1 MLNKTL
7 LTRSTGT
14 QSYPEEQILDIEVRL
29 ANAQD
34 RSLIEEFYVRE
45 GMNFQQLMQHARS
58 TPVGASSETM
68 FVIAVTR
75 GMVVAALKLDIAKD
89 PSMGRVGFIRYFE
102 IEDALEDTNLGSK
115 MLEKTTEIA
124 EEKGLRALDAVFDVE
139 RADLFDLYTESG
151 YKEERKEVCLRKDF
165 RPRVF

>member
-1 MLNKTL
+1 LGDELPGGNFIM
-7 LTRSTGT
+7 
-14 QSYPEEQILDIEVRL
+14 DIDVRL

-34 RSLIEEFYVRE
+34 RSQIEEFYVRE
-45 GMNFQQLMQHARS
+45 GLNFQQLNLLAAS
-58 TPVGASSETM
+58 TPVGASNETM

-89 PSMGRVGFIRYFE
+89 PAFGRVGFIRYFE
-102 IEDALEDTNLGSK
+102 IEDTLESTDLGAK
-115 MLEKTTEIA
+115 MLEKTSEIA
-124 EEKGLRALDAVFDVE
+124 EEKALRALDAVFDVE

-165 RPRVF
+165 RFRVF